1 MFGAEALPRQSASAM
16 LAETGRRGAAMRAVF
31 VMVKVEPGH
40 MEAVAQRVGNLEA
53 FSEGYSISGAY
64 DLLLK
69 FYIEDID
76 HLGRLVTH
84 QIQTIPHVRET
95 FTLLTFNAFPAPA
108 DAPR

>member
-1 MFGAEALPRQSASAM
+1 
-16 LAETGRRGAAMRAVF
+16 MRAVF
-31 VMVKVEPGH
+31 VMVKVDPGQV
-40 MEAVAQRVGNLEA
+40 EAVAQRIGNLEA

-64 DLLLK
+64 DLLMK

-84 QIQTIPHVRET
+84 QIQTLPHVRET

-108 DAPR
+108 DASR

>member
-1 MFGAEALPRQSASAM
+1 
-16 LAETGRRGAAMRAVF
+16 MRAVF
-31 VMVKVEPGH
+31 VMVKVEPGQV
-40 MEAVAQRVGNLEA
+40 EAVAQRLGDLDS

-84 QIQTIPHVRET
+84 EIQAIPHIRET

-108 DAPR
+108 DRDR